1 MKKRLRDIA
10 EIRIGYQFRGKVTP
24 DPTSDVRV
32 VQIKDIDSDL
42 RVRVSDLTTVR
53 IDKPEPYLTQAGDV
67 LFLNRGHRLYAVVV
81 PELEPN
87 TIATG
92 YFFILRPN
100 YRVVLQEYL
109 AWSLNQPDFQESLR
123 PFHRGSHIPMVSRID
138 VEELRIQV
146 PPLDVQRR
154 ILALNNFLDQERRL
168 FAAILEKRSLLVQA
182 VSRKLMH
189 DPVTERDD

>member
-67 LFLNRGHRLYAVVV
+67 LCALVAAREDGLHRVCRELCTQGARGARKRL
-81 PELEPN
+81 
-87 TIATG
+87 TG
-92 YFFILRPN
+92 KGPQVDTALR
-100 YRVVLQEYL
+100 
-109 AWSLNQPDFQESLR
+109 
-123 PFHRGSHIPMVSRID
+123 
-138 VEELRIQV
+138 
-146 PPLDVQRR
+146 DVQG
-154 ILALNNFLDQERRL
+154 QRL
-168 FAAILEKRSLLVQA
+168 
-182 VSRKLMH
+182 H
-189 DPVTERDD
+189 G